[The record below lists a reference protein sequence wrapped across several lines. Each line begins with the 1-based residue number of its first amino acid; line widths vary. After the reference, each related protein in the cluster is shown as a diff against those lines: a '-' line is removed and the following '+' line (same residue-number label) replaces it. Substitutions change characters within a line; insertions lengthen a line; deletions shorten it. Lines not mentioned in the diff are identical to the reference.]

1 MSWKDDDQFWEGTD
15 SEIHNHDVLQG
26 AASFYDITANKLY
39 WIPAALLSSLRP
51 LTNLIMPGEIPV
63 M

>member
-1 MSWKDDDQFWEGTD
+1 
-15 SEIHNHDVLQG
+15 
-26 AASFYDITANKLY
+26 LY

-63 M
+63 MWFSQTT